1 MGVFMNKKSFD
12 KNNNPFGTDLNED
25 LCQIMSSGHYQP
37 GEIIENVTMFDVTQ
51 LIEEVV
57 VEDAIYKKNRIL
69 YELDYFDL
77 IVRPLESV
85 TSWSGEETVSS
96 LYFESRV
103 KNLSFFDYQLLSEFN
118 LRYKLLKVFIN
129 NENQLCFCFPL
140 ILEGVTTEHLLGA
153 IHSYMTDLQSA
164 RKMIKE
170 LVCTKDMDTT
180 SKH

>member
-1 MGVFMNKKSFD
+1 MNKKAFEADS
-12 KNNNPFGTDLNED
+12 NPFGSDLNED
-25 LCQIMSSGHYQP
+25 LGQLMSSGHYQP

-57 VEDAIYKKNRIL
+57 LEEAIYDDNRLI

-77 IVRPLESV
+77 VVRPLENV
-85 TSWSGEETVSS
+85 TSWKGEETVSS

-103 KNLSFFDYQLLSEFN
+103 KNLSFYDYKLLSEIN

-140 ILEGVTTEHLLGA
+140 ILEGVTTEHLIGA
-153 IHSYMTDLQSA
+153 IHSYMSDLHSA
-164 RKMIKE
+164 KAMIKN
-170 LVCTKDMDTT
+170 LVCFQDALRLPN
-180 SKH
+180 H